1 MLRYLLIAG
10 LFLMVVSL
18 GAQTPPFAPSH
29 ADILRGSYGPFR
41 SNNDL
46 LSYALDIRV
55 NPAEKS
61 ISGKNTIRFR
71 MLKDDARIQIDLYE
85 NLKVDK
91 ILFAGEDLKYTRDA
105 GAVFIDFPRTLKSG
119 KTYSIDFYYSGRPTF
134 QPRGGILFRIDPAG
148 RPWIASSCENPGSS
162 IWWPSKDQWRD
173 EVENMTISVAVPS
186 GLMDISNG
194 RFLGSKDLGD
204 GYTRWDWAVSYPIN
218 NYGVSI
224 NVGKYDHW
232 SEKLGDLDLNFY
244 ALPEDIEK
252 AKKQFE
258 QVRGMLA
265 AYQHYFGEYPFKR
278 DGYKLI
284 QTPYVG
290 MEHQSAVAYG
300 NRFTNGFVGK
310 DFTGVGISTKFDYII
325 IHESGHEWFGNSVTA
340 ADISDAWIHEGIT
353 TYLECLYVEYT
364 FGHDDYLKYVNS
376 YRKMVEN
383 KEPVVAERGI
393 AKQLNMDMYT
403 KGALFMHTLRSVVN
417 DDAKWWKLLRGFY
430 QHFRYHNIMTE
441 DVAAWFSR
449 ETGMN
454 LTPVF
459 NQYLRHTAIPKLEL
473 KFDKSGTEVSYRWL
487 VDEPKFSMPVK
498 VGTTGNWQLIRP
510 TTDWQTIKTSSPP
523 AEFTAATDLYL
534 IDVDKHWDLLTT
546 DN

>member
-1 MLRYLLIAG
+1 MFKYLLFAG
-10 LFLMVVSL
+10 LFFAVEFI
-18 GAQTPPFAPSH
+18 GAQIPPTKPTH

-41 SNNDL
+41 ANNDL

-55 NPAEKS
+55 DPTEKT

-71 MLKDDARIQIDLYE
+71 MLKNDSRIQIDLYE
-85 NLKVDK
+85 NLNVDK
-91 ILFAGEDLKYTRDA
+91 ILFAGQSLKYTRDA
-105 GAVFIDFPRTLKSG
+105 GAVVIELPRPLHTG
-119 KTYSIDFYYSGRPTF
+119 NVYSIDFYYSGKPVYLE
-134 QPRGGILFRIDPAG
+134 RGGILFGKDPTG

-162 IWWPSKDQWRD
+162 LWWPSKDQWQD
-173 EVENMTISVAVPS
+173 EVENMTISVAVPN
-186 GLMDISNG
+186 GLMDVSNG

-224 NVGKYDHW
+224 NIGKYDYW
-232 SEKLGDLDLNFY
+232 SEKLGDLELNFY
-244 ALPEDIEK
+244 ALPEDIDK

-258 QVRGMLA
+258 QAHGMLA

-284 QTPYVG
+284 EAPYLG

-300 NRFTNGFVGK
+300 NRFTNGLIGK
-310 DFTGVGISTKFDYII
+310 DYTGVGISTKFDYII

-364 FGHDDYLKYVNS
+364 FGHEEYLKYINS
-376 YRKMVEN
+376 YKKMVEN

-393 AKQLNMDMYT
+393 SKQLTSDMYS
-403 KGALFMHTLRSVVN
+403 KGALFMHTLRGIVN
-417 DDAKWWKLLRGFY
+417 DDKKWWMLLHDFY
-430 QHFRYHNIMTE
+430 QHFKYHNILTE

-454 LTPVF
+454 LTPIF
-459 NQYLRHTAIPKLEL
+459 DQYLRHSAIPKLEL
-473 KFDKSGTEVSYRWL
+473 RFDQSKSEVSYRWR
-487 VDEPKFSMPVK
+487 VDEPAFAMPIK
-498 VGTTGNWQLIRP
+498 VGTPGNWQLIRP
-510 TTDWQTIKTSSPP
+510 TTDWQTMKTSTSPGDFNV
-523 AEFTAATDLYL
+523 ASDLYFVD
-534 IDVDKHWDLLTT
+534 IDKQ
-546 DN
+546 

>member
-1 MLRYLLIAG
+1 MFRYLLLACV
-10 LFLMVVSL
+10 LLALNSL
-18 GAQTPPFAPSH
+18 RAQTPPSEPSH
-29 ADILRGSYGPFR
+29 ADILRGSYGPYR
-41 SNNDL
+41 ANNDL

-55 NPAEKS
+55 DPVEKT

-71 MLKDDARIQIDLYE
+71 MLKDDGRIQIDLYE
-85 NLKVDK
+85 NLNVDK
-91 ILFAGEDLKYTRDA
+91 VLFAGGNLKYRRDA
-105 GAVFIDFPRTLKSG
+105 GAVFIDFPQTLKSG
-119 KTYSIDFYYSGRPTF
+119 KTYSIDFYYSGKPTYGE
-134 QPRGGILFRIDPAG
+134 RGGMLFRTDPAG

-173 EVENMTISVAVPS
+173 EVENMTISVAVPN

-194 RFLGSKDLGD
+194 RLLGSKDLGD
-204 GYTRWDWAVSYPIN
+204 GYRRWDWAVSYPIN
-218 NYGVSI
+218 NYGISI
-224 NVGKYDHW
+224 NVGRYDHW

-258 QVRGMLA
+258 QARGMLA

-383 KEPVVAERGI
+383 KEPVVATRGI
-393 AKQLNMDMYT
+393 AKQLNLDMYT
-403 KGALFMHTLRSVVN
+403 KGALFMHTLRSIVN
-417 DDAKWWKLLRGFY
+417 DDAKWWKLLHGFY
-430 QHFRYHNIMTE
+430 QHFKYQNIMTE

-449 ETGMN
+449 RVGTD

-473 KFDKSGTEVSYRWL
+473 RFDESKKEVSYRWR
-487 VDEPKFSMPVK
+487 VDEPTFVMPVK
-498 VGTTGNWQLIRP
+498 VGTPGNWQVVRP
-510 TTDWQTIKTSSPP
+510 TTEWQTLKTSIPP
-523 AEFTAATDLYL
+523 ADFTAATDLYF
-534 IDVDKHWDLLTT
+534 IDIDKR
-546 DN
+546 